1 MKRTELPLDVQAME
15 QARAF
20 SLSDCSEC
28 VEQEELCP
36 ACQDLQD
43 VRTINLAYSRVEQNL
58 IEQEGESF
66 LSADDYPSGHDWVA
80 SETRKEDGTIRE
92 EFLEP
97 TNNLSD
103 RLQGYVF
110 LGQHIYPM
118 YDGADIK
125 AYVMVP
131 RGYAICHTC
140 HLQYNLSIPCPNH

>member
-1 MKRTELPLDVQAME
+1 MKRTESQLEGFIVDEICM
-15 QARAF
+15 
-20 SLSDCSEC
+20 DCSDDILCTEHY
-28 VEQEELCP
+28 EQKESRL
-36 ACQDLQD
+36 
-43 VRTINLAYSRVEQNL
+43 INLAYAKVEQNL
-58 IEQEGESF
+58 VEREGDDF
-66 LSADDYPSGHDWVA
+66 LSADVHPSGHDWVA
-80 SETRKEDGTIRE
+80 SVSRKEDGTIRE

-110 LGQHIYPM
+110 LGQHIYPL

-140 HLQYNLSIPCPNH
+140 HLQYNLAIPCPNH